1 MMALLSLQFFI
12 TWGLRLKLKSSMGET
27 TTLASTEKK
36 IKEEEVGEEEE
47 EDRGAGES

>member
-1 MMALLSLQFFI
+1 MEFKVKTQTSH
-12 TWGLRLKLKSSMGET
+12 GET
-27 TTLASTEKK
+27 TTLALTEKK